1 MRPGPL
7 FALFLVLTAARG
19 FAQSAPPPPPSEPPL
34 VEVPVGPTA
43 KPAAKPAARG
53 PEARSERVNRLPRI
67 AVETLAGAGLAVAG
81 GVLANEGAGP
91 AYVFAAGPLGMAVG
105 IWGAGFMM
113 DGDGH
118 PLAVLGGE
126 ALGFVAGYYLGTAL
140 SLRNGYS
147 SNPYIVYVT
156 MGIATLVGGVVGFE
170 LGSSDSR
177 TAREAARQPL
187 SFVPLLAPTRDGQGA
202 VIGFAF
208 QL

>member
-7 FALFLVLTAARG
+7 FALILMLAGGPAL
-19 FAQSAPPPPPSEPPL
+19 AQSAPPPSEPPL
-34 VEVPVGPTA
+34 VEVPAQPTA
-43 KPAAKPAARG
+43 QPAARA
-53 PEARSERVNRLPRI
+53 PEARPEPNNRLPRI
-67 AVETLAGAGLAVAG
+67 GVEALAGAGLALAG
-81 GVLANEGAGP
+81 GLLANEAAGP
-91 AYVFAAGPLGMAVG
+91 AYVFLGGPLGMAVG

-118 PLAVLGGE
+118 PLAVLGGQ
-126 ALGFVAGYYLGTAL
+126 ALGFLAGYYLGTLL

-147 SNPYIVYVT
+147 SDPYIVYVT
-156 MGIATLVGGVVGFE
+156 MGITTLVGGVAGFE
-170 LGSSDSR
+170 LGSSNSR
-177 TAREAARQPL
+177 SAREAARQPF